1 MTTVGDVGDFWL
13 DFVKRLIATL
23 SDFRSPNENNI

>member
-1 MTTVGDVGDFWL
+1 MTTVGDVGDFRL